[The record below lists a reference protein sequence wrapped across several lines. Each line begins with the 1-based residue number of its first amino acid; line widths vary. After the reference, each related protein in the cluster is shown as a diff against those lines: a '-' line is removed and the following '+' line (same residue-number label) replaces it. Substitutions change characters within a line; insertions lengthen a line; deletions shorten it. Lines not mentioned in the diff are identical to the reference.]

1 MAHAPN
7 SQADIAIA
15 NILWHYYSI
24 RSGNENNTF
33 HRNPDMPLPCRLFV
47 PLILLLA
54 TASPARGGYPSTL
67 MGTGPIP
74 VIGSNQ
80 IIFTTE
86 DDTLMQLARAKG
98 LGFQALAAAN
108 PEVDPWLPGAGQRL
122 LLPYAAVL
130 PGRPQTGITVN
141 LAELRLYLVWEEAGL
156 QRVRIYPIGIGDEGW
171 ETPEGEFAVRNKF
184 RQPHW
189 RPPQSIRQERP
200 WLPLLVP
207 PGPENPLGDRWLGFT
222 PQGHGIHGTNQPY
235 GVGRRVSHGCLR
247 LYPEDIRELYNLAEL
262 GTPVRIIYK
271 PLKVGAQ
278 DGTLYLEAHR
288 DYRQS
293 IADPLAEVE
302 RQARLLGWR
311 NALDRPTIERAIAE
325 ARGIPVPVG
334 GRRQAAIREAW
345 GL

>member
-54 TASPARGGYPSTL
+54 TAAPARGGYPSTL

-156 QRVRIYPIGIGDEGW
+156 PRVRIYPIGIGDEGW

>member
-1 MAHAPN
+1 
-7 SQADIAIA
+7 
-15 NILWHYYSI
+15 
-24 RSGNENNTF
+24 
-33 HRNPDMPLPCRLFV
+33 
-47 PLILLLA
+47 
-54 TASPARGGYPSTL
+54 
-67 MGTGPIP
+67 
-74 VIGSNQ
+74 
-80 IIFTTE
+80 
-86 DDTLMQLARAKG
+86 MQLARAKG

-156 QRVRIYPIGIGDEGW
+156 PRVRIYPIGIGDEGW

-334 GRRQAAIREAW
+334 GRRQAVIREA
-345 GL
+345 GGF

>member
-1 MAHAPN
+1 MTL
-7 SQADIAIA
+7 QI
-15 NILWHYYSI
+15 
-24 RSGNENNTF
+24 
-33 HRNPDMPLPCRLFV
+33 RLFV
-47 PLILLLA
+47 ALILLLF
-54 TASPARGGYPSTL
+54 TAASVHGGYPSIL

-80 IIFTTE
+80 MIYAAA
-86 DDTLMQLARAKG
+86 DDTLMQLARANG
-98 LGFQALAAAN
+98 LGFQTLTAAN
-108 PEVDPWLPGAGQRL
+108 PGVDPWLPGDGQRL

-141 LAELRLYLVWEEAGL
+141 LAELRLYLVWEEEGL

-171 ETPEGEFAVRNKF
+171 ETPEGEFAVRDTLK
-184 RQPHW
+184 RPHW
-189 RPPQSIRQERP
+189 KPPHAIRQERP
-200 WLPLLVP
+200 WLPFLVP

-222 PQGHGIHGTNQPY
+222 AQGHGIHGTNQPF

-247 LYPEDIRELYNLAEL
+247 LYPEDIRELYHRAEV
-262 GTPVRIIYK
+262 GTPVRVIYK

-278 DGTLYLEAHR
+278 DGILYLEAHR

-311 NALDRPTIERAIAE
+311 TTLDRPAIERTIAE
-325 ARGIPVPVG
+325 ARGIPVPVA
-334 GRRQAAIREAW
+334 GRRSAAIREA
-345 GL
+345 GGF